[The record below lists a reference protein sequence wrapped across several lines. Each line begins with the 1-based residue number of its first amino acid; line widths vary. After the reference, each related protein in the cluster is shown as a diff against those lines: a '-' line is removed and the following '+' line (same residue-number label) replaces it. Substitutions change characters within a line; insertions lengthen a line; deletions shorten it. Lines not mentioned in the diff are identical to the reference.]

1 MRNLHGDLKKSKS
14 LLTRA
19 YHFLYLSLT
28 FIGFFCKV
36 PKMKFGFHISIAGG
50 FSKVAGRARARGCET
65 IQLFSRN
72 PRGWRYAPLEK
83 EEVEEFRSSIKASG
97 LFPVFLHLPYLPN
110 LASQQSKFY
119 SPSISAVATDLKR
132 AEQLGAQYLI
142 IHIGHRME
150 SSEDEAIEAV
160 SQGINQAFEKVKNS
174 VTLLMENTAGQ
185 GSEIGYTFDQIR
197 KIIERVHENKRMGVC
212 LDTAHSFEAGYDLS
226 KKDGIEWTLESFD
239 KTVGLK
245 RIHVFHL
252 NDSKTP
258 LGSRKDRHWHIGEGY
273 IGLEGF
279 RYLINHPLLR
289 HLPGIMET
297 PRKDT
302 VEDLK
307 NMKVIRSL
315 VEDAPMN
322 GADGVPPP
330 KHPFPKK
337 SP

>member
-1 MRNLHGDLKKSKS
+1 MR
-14 LLTRA
+14 
-19 YHFLYLSLT
+19 
-28 FIGFFCKV
+28 
-36 PKMKFGFHISIAGG
+36 FGFHISIAGG
-50 FSKVAGRARARGCET
+50 FSKVVERAKVRGCET

-72 PRGWRYAPLEK
+72 PRGWRYVPLDK
-83 EEVEEFRSSIKASG
+83 EDVERFRSSIKASG
-97 LFPVFLHLPYLPN
+97 LRPIFVHLPYLPN

-119 SPSISAVATDLKR
+119 SPSINSVAADLKR
-132 AEQLGAQYLI
+132 AERLGAEYLI

-160 SQGINQAFEKVKNS
+160 SRGINQAFEKAPNS

-197 KIIERVHENKRMGVC
+197 KIIERVHDDKRIGVC

-226 KKDGIEWTLESFD
+226 KKEGIEQTLETFD

-245 RIHVFHL
+245 RIHLFHL

-258 LGSRKDRHWHIGEGY
+258 LGSRRDRHWHIGEGY

-279 RYLINHPLLR
+279 RYLINHPLLK

-302 VEDLK
+302 VEDLR
-307 NMKVIRSL
+307 NMKVVRSL
-315 VEDAPMN
+315 VEQE
-322 GADGVPPP
+322 
-330 KHPFPKK
+330 
-337 SP
+337 